1 MLAGAGGVAALLV
14 LPGCTG
20 GGSTSAPTSAAPSA
34 PDPLLAVLEERQS
47 LAAAYAAV
55 GTAHPDLAGRMAVLQ
70 AQTEEQVLALRR
82 ALALP
87 ATTAPSTAPTG
98 AGTGAATTGAATT
111 SAGNPVVPPDPA
123 AARAMLRDRLTTAAE
138 HAAALC
144 ATTSPERAPF
154 IGSLAAAATCHRVVL
169 A

>member
-1 MLAGAGGVAALLV
+1 MLAGAGGVAALLL

-20 GGSTSAPTSAAPSA
+20 GGSPSVPTSATPSA

-87 ATTAPSTAPTG
+87 ATTAPSTAP
-98 AGTGAATTGAATT
+98 AGAAST
-111 SAGNPVVPPDPA
+111 SAGDPVVPTDPA

-154 IGSLAAAATCHRVVL
+154 VGSLAAAATCHRVVL